1 MKKKILHL
9 CLILCIL
16 SSLMGCGK
24 KKLSEE
30 EKLNQEAKA
39 TFVAEIGSTPNTEKS
54 DNGGDQYIY
63 ENSVYCGYTGTAT
76 YYFTSGVVV
85 FTRWETKDL
94 DQSTALKM
102 YKDICKQEQERTSSK
117 AQKQTQGKEKSATI
131 TTDDGTITIQMVE
144 ESEKYSLLVN
154 QTGSYIMDIKK

>member
-54 DNGGDQYIY
+54 DENSDQYIY

-85 FTRWETKDL
+85 FTRWETNDL
-94 DQSTALKM
+94 DKNTALSM
-102 YKDICKQEQERTSSK
+102 YKNICKQEEKRTSSK
-117 AQKQTQGKEKSATI
+117 AQKKAQGKDRSATI
-131 TTDDGTITIQMVE
+131 ETDNGTITIEMIKNN
-144 ESEKYSLLVN
+144 EKYSLLSN